1 MQAGSTQNQNSA
13 DGPQPTMAQELNQ
26 RFAIGEQLKFE
37 LHPSGLVQGKI
48 STDKCSGSFFLL
60 GAHVAEFQP
69 RSQSQPILFMSSE
82 AVFEVGKPIRG
93 GVPICFPWFGANKAD
108 ANAPAHGLVR
118 TAVWDVL
125 ESKLTPSG
133 VLVTL
138 GFHCGPFRISLTA
151 VYGETLDVTLN
162 VRNESAIETV
172 CEVALHTYFQLG
184 DARRA
189 SIVGLEQNE
198 FRDQL
203 TGQVHSPAGAKIQFI
218 EETDRVY
225 RGRVPLVTI
234 EDSANSRCIE
244 IVPRNSQ
251 STVVWNPW
259 VAKSQR
265 MSDFGDNE
273 FERMCCVETANV
285 APHHLVIG
293 AEQSESV
300 GFEISASNKS
310 RV

>member
-1 MQAGSTQNQNSA
+1 ML
-13 DGPQPTMAQELNQ
+13 QELNQ
-26 RFAIGEQLKFE
+26 RFAIGEQFKFE
-37 LHPSGLVQGKI
+37 THPSGLVHGKI

-60 GAHVAEFQP
+60 GAHIAEFQP
-69 RSQSQPILFMSSE
+69 RAQLQPILFMSKE

-93 GVPICFPWFGANKAD
+93 GIPICFPWFGANKAD
-108 ANAPAHGLVR
+108 TNAPAHGLVR

-125 ESKLTPSG
+125 ESRLTANG
-133 VLVTL
+133 VLVTV
-138 GFHCGPFRISLTA
+138 GYQSGPFRLSLT
-151 VYGETLDVTLN
+151 VVFGETLDVTLD
-162 VRNESAIETV
+162 VRNEDAIEHA

-189 SIVGLEQNE
+189 TIVGLEQNE

-203 TGQVHSPAGAKIQFI
+203 TGQIHTPTGAGIQFT

-225 RGRVPLVTI
+225 RGNVPVVTI
-234 EDSANSRCIE
+234 QDAANSRTIK
-244 IVPRNSQ
+244 IMPRNSS

-265 MSDFGDNE
+265 MSDFGDHE
-273 FERMCCVETANV
+273 FEQMCCVETANV
-285 APHHLVIG
+285 APHNWVIG
-293 AEQSESV
+293 AGQSKSV
-300 GFEISASNKS
+300 GFEILASSEN